1 MERLLFR
8 KGLAARLRRLV
19 SAKEGQF
26 TLEAAWTLP
35 IIVLLTFSLLWLAVM
50 MYRESGLYF
59 NAGRLAERTAY
70 VWDNS
75 RKDMVTGAVRPE
87 AGDGLYWRLADDG
100 LSQWFNV
107 ANPMSPVRVAL
118 PQSAGERD
126 TAEGPAGKLARTA
139 GLLDV
144 SVRGSLS
151 FQHYGLFR
159 VVRAAL
165 ERNIEVPATA
175 SRWFKSTEIEAFAAS
190 YVVEPV
196 ETIRLTDLTRTFIS
210 EIQGRIKPKQALAAM
225 VQPASDVK
233 QPVPVTSHAQA
244 AEYVRLLVNGT
255 ETIVQATPESKRTID
270 ALDASGVAHQA
281 YYTFNEK
288 NLREVQMTKDLE
300 LLKKGVQVKGVVWH
314 FFKTSNQDKIKLSQG
329 LRKELERSGI
339 VVVFH
344 E

>member
-1 MERLLFR
+1 
-8 KGLAARLRRLV
+8 
-19 SAKEGQF
+19 
-26 TLEAAWTLP
+26 
-35 IIVLLTFSLLWLAVM
+35 
-50 MYRESGLYF
+50 
-59 NAGRLAERTAY
+59 
-70 VWDNS
+70 
-75 RKDMVTGAVRPE
+75 MVTGAVRPE
-87 AGDGLYWRLADDG
+87 AGDGLYWRLADDS

-288 NLREVQMTKDLE
+288 KFTRGPNAQRSRAVKERCAS
-300 LLKKGVQVKGVVWH
+300 KGRRLA
-314 FFKTSNQDKIKLSQG
+314 FFSKPRIRIRSSC
-329 LRKELERSGI
+329 RKA
-339 VVVFH
+339 
-344 E
+344 